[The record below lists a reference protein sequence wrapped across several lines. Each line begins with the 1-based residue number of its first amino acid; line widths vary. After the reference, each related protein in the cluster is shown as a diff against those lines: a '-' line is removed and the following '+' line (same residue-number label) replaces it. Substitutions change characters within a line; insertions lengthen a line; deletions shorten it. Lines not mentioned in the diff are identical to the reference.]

1 MYSVYIILNRNS
13 KRIMKIYAFSII
25 ILLLI
30 ITYLICKLN
39 LYSVPNFKFLKWG
52 VIAGFGAFASFVIGV
67 IDGWMN
73 PKKCNG

>member
-13 KRIMKIYAFSII
+13 KRIMKIYAFSIR

-39 LYSVPNFKFLKWG
+39 LYSVPNFKF
-52 VIAGFGAFASFVIGV
+52 FY
-67 IDGWMN
+67 
-73 PKKCNG
+73 KKG